1 MRGCDRSAWLSQAAH
16 QKLLVH
22 YKRIPTALHA
32 PTTSRR
38 RRPNLLVRHDACIF
52 AGDVRLRKPMY
63 VRFFLL
69 AGRMLAEGNHTRPP
83 TRKEVEGEWERDT
96 SARPGTD
103 EVGAG
108 GPTCCL
114 STFLCSLFLCSL
126 FLCSVRCESP
136 CHRSIVIITVPAAA
150 DYLVADSA

>member
-1 MRGCDRSAWLSQAAH
+1 ML
-16 QKLLVH
+16 
-22 YKRIPTALHA
+22 
-32 PTTSRR
+32 
-38 RRPNLLVRHDACIF
+38 

-69 AGRMLAEGNHTRPP
+69 AGRMLAVGNHTRPP

-108 GPTCCL
+108 WRSPLLPVYLPLLPIPLLPMPVQRALRVPVPLLHHYHHCA
-114 STFLCSLFLCSL
+114 SSSHLFGS
-126 FLCSVRCESP
+126 
-136 CHRSIVIITVPAAA
+136 
-150 DYLVADSA
+150 